1 MSRQPEQTNVPTE
14 EEVVD
19 LLDVSTCQL
28 KTGEI
33 AEHFGVKGGSK
44 AFDQLRSLLQLLTEQ
59 GVIACQQ
66 KRRGS
71 PRYYWSIKTLIR
83 QAKQTQQ
90 EQQTQVPLPVPA
102 PVPAPAPAPVP
113 APQPQPQT
121 LAERAKYRE
130 LADEVYR
137 LRRAF
142 DESEFMTKLLQA
154 QHNEAAKQLQALK
167 ALYLKGTGL

>member
-44 AFDQLRSLLQLLTEQ
+44 AFDQLRSLLQMLTEQ

-102 PVPAPAPAPVP
+102 PAPAPVP
-113 APQPQPQT
+113 APHPQP
-121 LAERAKYRE
+121 LAEREKYRE

-137 LRRAF
+137 LRRAY
-142 DESEFMTKLLQA
+142 DESEFMTKLLLA

>member
-19 LLDVSTCQL
+19 LLDVSSCQL

-83 QAKQTQQ
+83 QAEQTQQ
-90 EQQTQVPLPVPA
+90 EQQTRVPLPVPS
-102 PVPAPAPAPVP
+102 PAPAPAPAP
-113 APQPQPQT
+113 HPQP

>member
-14 EEVVD
+14 EEVID

-90 EQQTQVPLPVPA
+90 EQQTQVPLPVP
-102 PVPAPAPAPVP
+102 VPAPH
-113 APQPQPQT
+113 PQP
-121 LAERAKYRE
+121 LAEREKYRE

-142 DESEFMTKLLQA
+142 DESEFTTKLLLA
-154 QHNEAAKQLQALK
+154 QYNEAKQQLEALK

>member
-1 MSRQPEQTNVPTE
+1 
-14 EEVVD
+14 
-19 LLDVSTCQL
+19 LDVSTCQL

-102 PVPAPAPAPVP
+102 P
-113 APQPQPQT
+113 QPQALT
-121 LAERAKYRE
+121 ELAKYRE

-142 DESEFMTKLLQA
+142 DESEFQTKLLQA

>member
-14 EEVVD
+14 EEVID

-102 PVPAPAPAPVP
+102 PAPALESRAL
-113 APQPQPQT
+113 T
-121 LAERAKYRE
+121 ERAKYRE

-142 DESEFMTKLLQA
+142 DESEFNTKLLQA